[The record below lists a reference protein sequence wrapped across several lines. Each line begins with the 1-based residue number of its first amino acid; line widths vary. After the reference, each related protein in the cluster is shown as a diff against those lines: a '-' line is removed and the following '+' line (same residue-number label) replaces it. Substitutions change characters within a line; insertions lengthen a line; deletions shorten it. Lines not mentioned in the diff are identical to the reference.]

1 MGGSS
6 YVPSSRS
13 SYTSAYGRR
22 DLSSSTYG
30 SSASRLRTSEISSR
44 ERESTVRIPSTTT
57 DRYGLSNRR
66 NLTGSSRL
74 SSNATSNMTY
84 GSSSRLLSS
93 GSEDMPSSL
102 SSRISA
108 MRRTSYGS
116 SYTSPSPNR
125 EARPAKPSPE
135 DLAKINVHPKG
146 TCDRCDGPHLT
157 EVCPI
162 FTKPRGA
169 GFAENHRDS
178 VRGKPPSIGDVGGDN
193 FILRSARVIPQPGDG
208 SCLFHSL
215 GYGMGGRASA
225 REIRRD
231 ICNFVERNG
240 DLVIADSPLQEWI
253 KWDGGGSVSSYARR
267 MSIGGWGGGI
277 EMAAFSQMKRVN
289 VHVYEKCSSGYK
301 RISAFNVP
309 GASQTVKVL
318 YRGGVHYDALE

>member
-1 MGGSS
+1 M
-6 YVPSSRS
+6 
-13 SYTSAYGRR
+13 
-22 DLSSSTYG
+22 
-30 SSASRLRTSEISSR
+30 
-44 ERESTVRIPSTTT
+44 
-57 DRYGLSNRR
+57 
-66 NLTGSSRL
+66 
-74 SSNATSNMTY
+74 
-84 GSSSRLLSS
+84 
-93 GSEDMPSSL
+93 
-102 SSRISA
+102 
-108 MRRTSYGS
+108 
-116 SYTSPSPNR
+116 
-125 EARPAKPSPE
+125 
-135 DLAKINVHPKG
+135 
-146 TCDRCDGPHLT
+146 
-157 EVCPI
+157 CPI

-215 GYGMGGRASA
+215 GYGMGGRANA

-240 DLVIADSPLQEWI
+240 DLVIADSPLQVGDFPPSLHTVLRPLPVVAQPVALLWQEWI